1 MRLMDRDAWKVEAAP
16 SVVQGG
22 DLLKNRPLP
31 DNLGPLD
38 GRVAAHFEMGS
49 TTYFVTTNARYVPLL
64 PEIDPIQIVM
74 RRDMRFGPDDHV
86 LWPRRYCDKFCHL
99 PAIPKAPTSP
109 QAQQEFGIIWW
120 NPTPAD
126 FVCPASGL
134 TLTRGLGR
142 LDGKHFAKLANL
154 CVVLIDEYA
163 QQYMK
168 TLPVGKKP
176 ALLSVQLVQRLR
188 FSLERLRIPSNYTRM
203 VLGVTTVQREYLE
216 LTGFLRYMTKY
227 KPRLEDIEDPR
238 AHPAYPDECIGCFT
252 DNPGIAQLC
261 WKACLPCWL
270 IRPLTAFADEYIWKV
285 VAPFNLSTFLEMQP
299 AAGFSPVAA
308 DAQNIDD
315 RPYLVHRCTENTP
328 WYRNPFQVSTPSA
341 ANPSAAGAAQAQ
353 RAAPSRA
360 SARSGASPYAA
371 ARAQAKAEKEAKGLN
386 CNAKPARDKF
396 LSFDRPEMPT
406 TITPWAVALAAID
419 RGRPPS
425 CGIDLPQLYVLPEPA
440 LLASAEDESRRRM
453 FYHHYQL
460 MRDALMYRLADHNQ
474 RPEPLA
480 TQQWRDILQ
489 GKVTK
494 QGKAGSRA
502 QARSASLED
511 LLQPAFIACG
521 IDALTEFPVPL
532 DAIPPLHVH
541 RTKELLWELAEINF
555 RYEFLA
561 LDARAS
567 GVDRPDECRKCFA
580 GDSLIGMDFRES
592 QRGLAALA
600 AMDRSPYLLC
610 MAGIMRDWSVPCQR
624 PQQIDDAGGCTEWD
638 ANAVRHL
645 ERGIAQ
651 YYTQSFYELFGRA
664 AVIPMRLEHEIAS

>member
-1 MRLMDRDAWKVEAAP
+1 
-16 SVVQGG
+16 
-22 DLLKNRPLP
+22 
-31 DNLGPLD
+31 
-38 GRVAAHFEMGS
+38 MGS
-49 TTYFVTTNARYVPLL
+49 TTYFITTNARYVPLL
-64 PEIDPIQIVM
+64 PEIDPKKIVM

-109 QAQQEFGIIWW
+109 RGQREFGIIWW
-120 NPTPAD
+120 NPTPSD

-142 LDGKHFAKLANL
+142 LDGKQFTKLANL
-154 CVVLIDEYA
+154 CNVLVDEYE
-163 QQYMK
+163 QKYVK
-168 TLPVGKKP
+168 TLPVGTKP
-176 ALLSVQLVQRLR
+176 VLLSVQLVQRLR
-188 FSLERLRIPSNYTRM
+188 FSLERLRIPSTYVRM

-227 KPRLEDIEDPR
+227 KPRLEDIEDPS
-238 AHPAYPDECIGCFT
+238 AHRAYPDDCIGCFT
-252 DNPGIAQLC
+252 DNPRIAQLC

-270 IRPLTAFADEYIWKV
+270 FRPLTAFADEYIWKV
-285 VAPFNLSTFLEMQP
+285 VAPFRLTTFLETKP
-299 AAGFSPVAA
+299 AGGFSPVAA
-308 DAQNIDD
+308 DPENIDD

-341 ANPSAAGAAQAQ
+341 PAAGASAANTSTGAGPSQAQ
-353 RAAPSRA
+353 EVKVLARAAPSRNVSE
-360 SARSGASPYAA
+360 SARIRGKPSPS
-371 ARAQAKAEKEAKGLN
+371 KAEKEIRGLN

-396 LSFDRPEMPT
+396 LTFDRPEMPT
-406 TITPWAVALAAID
+406 TITPWAAALAAID

-440 LLASAEDESRRRM
+440 LLASPEDESRRRM

-502 QARSASLED
+502 QARTASLED
-511 LLQPAFIACG
+511 LLRPAFIACG

-532 DAIPPLHVH
+532 ETIPPLHVH

-567 GVDRPDECRKCFA
+567 GLDRPDDCRKCFA

-592 QRGLAALA
+592 QRGLAALT
-600 AMDRSPYLLC
+600 AMDRLPYLLC

-624 PQQIDDAGGCTEWD
+624 PHQIDDACGHTEWD
-638 ANAVRHL
+638 ASAVRYL
-645 ERGIAQ
+645 EQGIAQ
-651 YYTQSFYELFGRA
+651 YYTQSFYELFARA